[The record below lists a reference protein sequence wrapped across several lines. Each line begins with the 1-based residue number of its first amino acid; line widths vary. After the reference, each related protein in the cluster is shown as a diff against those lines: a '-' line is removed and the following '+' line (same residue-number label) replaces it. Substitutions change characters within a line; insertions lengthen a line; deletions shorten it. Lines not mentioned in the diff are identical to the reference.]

1 MKKRLTIIFCLTAFT
16 AFAQIKLSPEEAI
29 NMALKYNYDIQVSRT
44 EADISKTNN
53 TAGNAGMLP
62 VIQMSGSVNS
72 GQNNVHQK
80 LASGTVN
87 DFSSQSTTTLNAGA
101 ELNWTLYDGGKMFVT
116 KSKLSEIQSL
126 GELHFMDKVLQTQFD
141 VIAAYYD
148 VVRQKQQLK
157 QINELINYNRERV
170 KITKTGFNA
179 GYFVKTDLL
188 QSQIDLNVALESAIN
203 QQFNVK
209 SAQKNLNLLLGQDH
223 STVYEVSDT
232 IPLNF
237 IPDRA
242 QLTEQLDIKN
252 TTILLSQKQIDIA
265 KLSLK
270 EIKTGYLPKLNVKAG
285 YYFSKSS
292 NSVGSTLENQT
303 YGPQIGGSV
312 AVPLFSAGENKRKVA
327 ATKLDLLSAQ
337 YQMENVKLQIKTE
350 LDNALTDF
358 ENQHELLKIERENYT
373 LARENLQ
380 ISLSRLSHGETT
392 SLEVHLAQESFTQS
406 FTRLVNFEYN
416 IKIAESKL
424 KQLIAA
430 F

>member
-126 GELHFMDKVLQTQFD
+126 GELQFMDKVLQTQFD

-380 ISLSRLSHGETT
+380 ISLQRLSHGETT

>member
-1 MKKRLTIIFCLTAFT
+1 MKNRLTIIFCLTAFT
-16 AFAQIKLSPEEAI
+16 AFAQVKLSPEDAI
-29 NMALKYNYDIQVSRT
+29 NMALKFNYDIQVSRT
-44 EADISKTNN
+44 VADISRTNN

-80 LASGTVN
+80 LSSGTVN
-87 DFSSQSTTTLNAGA
+87 DFSAQSSTTLNAGA

-116 KSKLSEIQSL
+116 KSKLTEIESL
-126 GELHFMDKVLQTQFD
+126 GELQFRDKVLQTQFY

-148 VVRQKQQLK
+148 VVRQKQQLR
-157 QINELINYNRERV
+157 QINDLINYNRERV

-209 SAQKNLNLLLGQDH
+209 IAQKNLNLLLGQDYA
-223 STVYEVSDT
+223 TVYEVSDS

-237 IPDRA
+237 IPDRT
-242 QLTEQLDIKN
+242 LLIEQLDRKN
-252 TTILLSQKQIDIA
+252 TNILLSQKQIDIA

-270 EIKTGYLPKLNVKAG
+270 ENKAGYLPKLNFKAG

-303 YGPQIGGSV
+303 YGPQIGGTV

-327 ATKLDLLSAQ
+327 ATKLDVMSAQ
-337 YQMENVKLQIKTE
+337 YNLENVKLQTKTE
-350 LDNALTDF
+350 LENALTDF
-358 ENQHELLKIERENYT
+358 ENQQELLRIERENYA
-373 LARENLQ
+373 LAKENLQ
-380 ISLSRLSHGETT
+380 ISLQRLSHGETT

-406 FTRLVNFEYN
+406 FTRFVNFQYN
-416 IKIAESKL
+416 IKISESKL
-424 KQLIAA
+424 KQLIAS